1 MEMEENILL
10 RDPDVEPTDKVIED
24 SLGKDAYEIY
34 KTLIEV
40 ITGKYKLA
48 YEWRFYK
55 DGNAWLCKVTN
66 KKKTVFWLSLWE
78 IFIKTGFY
86 FTEKTKGGIN
96 NLPIDIEIKEKFSS
110 SVSIGKLFALS
121 FDIKKTEDLK
131 DFEEIMRYKLL
142 KS

>member
-1 MEMEENILL
+1 MEMEEKILL

-66 KKKTVFWLSLWE
+66 KKKTVFWLSLWGN
-78 IFIKTGFY
+78 IHKNRFLLHRKD
-86 FTEKTKGGIN
+86 KGWN
-96 NLPIDIEIKEKFSS
+96 
-110 SVSIGKLFALS
+110 
-121 FDIKKTEDLK
+121 
-131 DFEEIMRYKLL
+131 
-142 KS
+142 